1 MTKVVN
7 IDNAIVDTEKFRSYN
22 DRAQQILEEIELLQD
37 DFKELVATIAK
48 ETKLEKKEV
57 SGYFKAKKKAKIK
70 EAVKKGELYDAL
82 DAVLED

>member
-22 DRAQQILEEIELLQD
+22 DKAQRILEEIELLQE
-37 DFKELVATIAK
+37 DFKELVEVVAK

-57 SGYFKAKKKAKIK
+57 SGYFKAKKKAKI
-70 EAVKKGELYDAL
+70 EETVKKGELYDAL